1 MKNMKNKLFVT
12 LGILGMSLLSYAG
25 TKHSLETSYPS
36 YKGLIMAGYQGWFR
50 GPQDGTGQG
59 YGHYGTGKQF
69 DENHCTI
76 DVWPDVSEYERIYE
90 TSFKHADGRKA
101 YVFSSAD
108 KSTVDLHFKW
118 MKEYG
123 VDGVFVQRFFDYTRG
138 NQQNSVPNR
147 ILANALDAASKYNR
161 AIAVMYTRWRN

>member
-1 MKNMKNKLFVT
+1 MKNKLFVT

-76 DVWPDVSEYERIYE
+76 DVWPDVSEYERTYE
-90 TSFKHADGRKA
+90 TSFKQL
-101 YVFSSAD
+101 FPM
-108 KSTVDLHFKW
+108 F
-118 MKEYG
+118 
-123 VDGVFVQRFFDYTRG
+123 QRY
-138 NQQNSVPNR
+138 
-147 ILANALDAASKYNR
+147 
-161 AIAVMYTRWRN
+161 

>member
-59 YGHYGTGKQF
+59 YGHYGTG
-69 DENHCTI
+69 
-76 DVWPDVSEYERIYE
+76 S
-90 TSFKHADGRKA
+90 
-101 YVFSSAD
+101 
-108 KSTVDLHFKW
+108 
-118 MKEYG
+118 
-123 VDGVFVQRFFDYTRG
+123 
-138 NQQNSVPNR
+138 
-147 ILANALDAASKYNR
+147 
-161 AIAVMYTRWRN
+161 AIATVIFVLSAAVSIFSLKLMNQKESIEY

>member
-76 DVWPDVSEYERIYE
+76 DVWPDVSEYERTY
-90 TSFKHADGRKA
+90 
-101 YVFSSAD
+101 
-108 KSTVDLHFKW
+108 
-118 MKEYG
+118 
-123 VDGVFVQRFFDYTRG
+123 
-138 NQQNSVPNR
+138 
-147 ILANALDAASKYNR
+147 
-161 AIAVMYTRWRN
+161 